1 MLLLCSLTG
10 LFAFLHI
17 LKATSYFI
25 NKLWQRSV
33 TSWKNPLEAVS
44 SGWIQP
50 PPGNANL
57 RKVPEALQASKMPL
71 DERNTSESVING
83 TINFNKY
90 SLLAEKWHKT
100 SCNILGLAPLHLC
113 QLGLWQGATEIVYQ
127 NLPGNT
133 CSIIDTPLW
142 CTVPLPWD
150 RRRKLNELLNSHL
163 QSSILQWTATT
174 RGNKLFP
181 QYATI

>member
-113 QLGLWQGATEIVYQ
+113 QLGLWQGAHWNWISKPTRYY
-127 NLPGNT
+127 LLYYWHP
-133 CSIIDTPLW
+133 PLMY
-142 CTVPLPWD
+142 CA
-150 RRRKLNELLNSHL
+150 
-163 QSSILQWTATT
+163 TALGQAQEAE
-174 RGNKLFP
+174 RAP
-181 QYATI
+181 E